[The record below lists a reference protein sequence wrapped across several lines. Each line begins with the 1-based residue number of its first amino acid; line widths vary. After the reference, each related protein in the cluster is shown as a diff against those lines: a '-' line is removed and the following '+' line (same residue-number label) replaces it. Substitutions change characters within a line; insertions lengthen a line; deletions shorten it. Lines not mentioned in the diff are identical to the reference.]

1 MIVFGYI
8 NSPIILPKGLKLP
21 IDTILRAR
29 YPHYVQVIENDF
41 ERKIIVYL
49 PEGEQ
54 EIRLKGESI
63 GSSHSLLLMRLI
75 DEYVGKSSENKLI
88 FHKLHNLGSSID
100 EAAAIYLYLL
110 EKQVK
115 VEFLSCPM
123 ANTERFLYNLKWLP
137 KATQFAMSDL
147 FKDGYEIEGYNID
160 TEESF
165 VKYDPQYTQ
174 LGQEEKKEC

>member
-1 MIVFGYI
+1 
-8 NSPIILPKGLKLP
+8 
-21 IDTILRAR
+21 
-29 YPHYVQVIENDF
+29 
-41 ERKIIVYL
+41 
-49 PEGEQ
+49 
-54 EIRLKGESI
+54 
-63 GSSHSLLLMRLI
+63 
-75 DEYVGKSSENKLI
+75 
-88 FHKLHNLGSSID
+88 
-100 EAAAIYLYLL
+100 
-110 EKQVK
+110 
-115 VEFLSCPM
+115 M